1 MSVRTILLA
10 AAACA
15 VAVPAFAATSKH
27 PMKMHHTM
35 AMHTS
40 MHTPMMH
47 HGHMMGHTM
56 GHMMTH
62 GSTASADNSADKL
75 NAQSLEKAHGTMM
88 PAPAMATPAPAGG
101 GT

>member
-10 AAACA
+10 AAVCTVGA
-15 VAVPAFAATSKH
+15 PAFAATSKH

-40 MHTPMMH
+40 MHMPMAH
-47 HGHMMGHTM
+47 HGHMM

-62 GSTASADNSADKL
+62 GSSASADNSADKL
-75 NAQSLEKAHGTMM
+75 NAQSLEKAHGAMM

>member
-15 VAVPAFAATSKH
+15 VAMPAVAATSKH
-27 PMKMHHTM
+27 TMKMHHSM

-40 MHTPMMH
+40 MHTMSH
-47 HGHMMGHTM
+47 HGHMMGHT
-56 GHMMTH
+56 MTH